1 MFVFKFPQSR
11 HFLGIAAMALTMAA
25 FSVPASAAGP
35 DLSAGAQHN
44 AAIGEASM
52 GTSMEGNMN
61 APVRLDDQGQGSNAA
76 ADRYEQNLA
85 PQQGGTEPA
94 VDIQMQNDDNA
105 AEEMRN
111 ARIESAPKGRT
122 SYSGTRLYNGD
133 EANAGTTVNAPQRTA
148 RASTG
153 NKFAIGPNTMRALNG
168 GTVTFN
174 E

>member
-11 HFLGIAAMALTMAA
+11 HFLGIAAMTLTMAA

-35 DLSAGAQHN
+35 DLSAGAQRD
-44 AAIGEASM
+44 AAVGETRMEDSM
-52 GTSMEGNMN
+52 NTP
-61 APVRLDDQGQGSNAA
+61 ALLDDQGQGSNAA
-76 ADRYEQNLA
+76 VDRYEQNLA
-85 PQQGGTEPA
+85 PQQGGAEAA

-105 AEEMRN
+105 ADEMRN